1 MMRRSALLAFIVV
14 SITMVQCKTPGGDG
28 GSESVSSIKA
38 AGDGGGGAKANVGTL
53 PAIEG
58 VDEAA
63 NTAAAFAALKSSGLT
78 EANRTKYASRIGHY
92 LTFLGQDMGTAAG
105 KKVLSRLLSGSTQFI
120 LCDDFNDWECL
131 EQKPL
136 ITPRSDYRQDTADD
150 LGTPVDVS
158 QPFKMEYWFTNQFD
172 VDPAQADASK
182 MLALHL
188 ADKINKEAK
197 VGMSAALYGID
208 DIKKSMKPVYDAI
221 VSKANSGVDVR
232 AVMDTNGVS
241 KLAPKQPLILAFNKP
256 AGSKPW
262 IFDEVQTPR
271 TTNTNVEMQYN
282 GTVALMEALNKD
294 AKNEDEYRARIE
306 WPNRGIMHNKFM
318 VFDRGNGKSL
328 WTGTSNVTETCMG
341 TERNTNVGLFIDST
355 PIAETYQTE
364 FDEMYTYQKD
374 PVVDEKLLNAAG
386 KPGVKLGRFHTNKT
400 ANTKRYFRFS
410 NKTEARVHFA
420 PTDDGEHRSIL
431 PALLSAQPGD
441 TFRIAMFGAGGI
453 ELIRAMQYAEA
464 QGALVWVVLDCVT
477 GTPVLRL
484 KTGSLLDENPYVKKP
499 EGQLLIR
506 RSTWRKLNHHKT
518 ATVTRNTPQGEK
530 ADMAIIGS
538 QNWSVTGN
546 DQNDENMISLR
557 TTGGTELQFAKD
569 FNDHFDSRLWVASEK
584 GELVPNT
591 PYTEQGSCKGE
602 RDDDDPDAAAAAEE

>member
-1 MMRRSALLAFIVV
+1 MMRRSGLLAFIVV
-14 SITMVQCKTPGGDG
+14 SITMIQCKTPGGEG
-28 GSESVSSIKA
+28 AGESASQVKATGSSN
-38 AGDGGGGAKANVGTL
+38 GAKANVNTL
-53 PAIEG
+53 PAIAG
-58 VDEAA
+58 VDEEA
-63 NTAAAFAALKSSGLT
+63 NTAAAFAALKSAGLT
-78 EANRTKYASRIGHY
+78 EANRSEYAARIGHY
-92 LTFLGQDMGTAAG
+92 LTFLGQDAGSAAG

-136 ITPRSDYRQDTADD
+136 ITPRSEYRQDTADD
-150 LGTPVDVS
+150 LGIPVDVAE
-158 QPFKMEYWFTNQFD
+158 PFKMEYWFTNQFD
-172 VDPAQADASK
+172 VDAAQADPSS
-182 MLALHL
+182 MLALRL

-221 VSKANSGVDVR
+221 VNKANGGVDVR
-232 AVMDTNGVS
+232 AVMDTNGIS

-256 AGSKPW
+256 AGNKPW

-282 GTVALMEALNKD
+282 GTASLMQALNKN
-294 AKNEDEYRARIE
+294 ANNEDEYRARIE

-341 TERNTNVGLFIDST
+341 TERNTNVGLFIDNT
-355 PIAETYQTE
+355 AVAETYQTE

-374 PVVDEKLLNAAG
+374 PVVDEKILNAKG

-410 NKTEARVHFA
+410 DKTEARVHFA

-431 PALLSAQPGD
+431 PALLAAQPGD
-441 TFRIAMFGAGGI
+441 IFRIAMFGAGGI
-453 ELIRAMQYAEA
+453 ELIRAIQYAEA
-464 QGALVWVVLDCVT
+464 QGAFVWIVLDCVT

-484 KTGSLLDENPYVKKP
+484 KTGSLLDENPYVKTPK
-499 EGQLLIR
+499 GQLLIR
-506 RSTWRKLNHHKT
+506 RSTWKKLNHHKS
-518 ATVTRNTPQGEK
+518 ATVTHKTPQGDK

-546 DQNDENMISLR
+546 DLNDENMISLR
-557 TTGGTELQFAKD
+557 ATGGSELAFAKD
-569 FNDHFDSRLWVASEK
+569 FNEHFDKRLWVAAEN
-584 GELVPNT
+584 GELVPNLA
-591 PYTEQGSCKGE
+591 YTEQGSCKGDGE
-602 RDDDDPDAAAAAEE
+602 VDPEAEAASEE